1 MKIKKILSKG
11 LIRFFHKLIKKENE
25 MAIIKLGNRDLGEI
39 EVIAESVNFEQ
50 IPSPKTSEKVYLKID
65 RDNMKDF
72 VRYYDA
78 LKEGDLVEG
87 ISSNKPYWELL
98 GIEVVNGVFREMM
111 SPKEVDELYID
122 WNFFNDRLP
131 SSMKFI
137 IQVN

>member
-1 MKIKKILSKG
+1 MKVKKILSKG
-11 LIRFFHKLIKKENE
+11 LLRFFYKLIKKENE

-87 ISSNKPYWELL
+87 ISSNKQYWELL

-111 SPKEVDELYID
+111 SPKEANELYSG
-122 WNFFNDRLP
+122 WNFFNDKLP
-131 SSMKFI
+131 SSTKFI
-137 IQVN
+137 VQVN